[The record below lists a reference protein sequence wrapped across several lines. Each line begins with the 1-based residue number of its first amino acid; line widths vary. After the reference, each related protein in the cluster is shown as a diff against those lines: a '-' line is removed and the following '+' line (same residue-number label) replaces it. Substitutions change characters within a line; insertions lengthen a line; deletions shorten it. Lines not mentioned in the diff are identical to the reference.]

1 MTPLHHLSRRRIN
14 RCETA
19 QGDRL
24 KLRHTAPTVDAW
36 RARAHREAQHARGLY
51 RAAAEVAVLGAQRAG
66 VPPVA
71 SDVLAVARAPI
82 GLRCWVED
90 VSAHG
95 WGHHLPKLADLA
107 HYEAARAFLGAYLW
121 GADVWIDATPVM
133 ALPQALEDE
142 LARLGGEIEA
152 EVDLAVG
159 EYAEDLEKWRE
170 GHSRMWGQRRD
181 PR

>member
-1 MTPLHHLSRRRIN
+1 
-14 RCETA
+14 
-19 QGDRL
+19 
-24 KLRHTAPTVDAW
+24 
-36 RARAHREAQHARGLY
+36 
-51 RAAAEVAVLGAQRAG
+51 
-66 VPPVA
+66 
-71 SDVLAVARAPI
+71 
-82 GLRCWVED
+82 
-90 VSAHG
+90 
-95 WGHHLPKLADLA
+95 LA

-121 GADVWIDATPVM
+121 GADVWIDATPTM